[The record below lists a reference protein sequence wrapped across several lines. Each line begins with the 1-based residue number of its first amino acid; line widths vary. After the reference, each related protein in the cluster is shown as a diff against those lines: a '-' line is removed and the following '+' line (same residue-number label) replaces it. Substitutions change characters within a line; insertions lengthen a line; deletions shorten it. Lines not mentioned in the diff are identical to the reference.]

1 MSKRRSLGRGL
12 DALLAGS
19 AAPQPVSPSTAGGD
33 KFAAAMANASTS
45 QDSTPQEDES
55 PKEGGDAE
63 GATAKRADARAAVQ
77 GLADVPV
84 DQIFQ
89 GQFQPRRHFD
99 EAALDD
105 LAASIKSQG
114 LMQPIVLRAR
124 ATGGYEIVAGERR
137 WRAAQRA
144 ELSAVPAI
152 VREIDDEHAMAM
164 ALIENIQREDLNP
177 LEEAW
182 AMQRLRDEFEL
193 TQQELANTLGKNRAS
208 VANTLRLLNL
218 APTARTLLE
227 RGEIE
232 MGHARALLGL
242 EAADQDSLAREVAD
256 KSLTVRETERRVR
269 AIVAPA
275 KPADPKKAQTRSK
288 DADTKR
294 LEQQLSEKLG
304 APVAIDHS
312 SSGKGKLV
320 IGYSSLAELDG
331 ILQHLQ

>member
-19 AAPQPVSPSTAGGD
+19 AEPQPVPVEGSAENAQSTA
-33 KFAAAMANASTS
+33 AASATKESAKTS
-45 QDSTPQEDES
+45 RVAQVS
-55 PKEGGDAE
+55 
-63 GATAKRADARAAVQ
+63 
-77 GLADVPV
+77 GLAEIPV
-84 DQIFQ
+84 DQIFR

-99 EAALDD
+99 TAALED
-105 LAASIKSQG
+105 LSQSIKTQG

-124 ATGGYEIVAGERR
+124 PTGGYEIVAGERR
-137 WRAAQRA
+137 WRAAQLA
-144 ELSAVPAI
+144 GLQAVPGI

-164 ALIENIQREDLNP
+164 ALIENIQREDLSP
-177 LEEAW
+177 LEEAL

-193 TQQELANTLGKNRAS
+193 TQQQVADTLGKSRAT

-232 MGHARALLGL
+232 MGHARALLSL
-242 EAADQDSLAREVAD
+242 EAQQQDALAREVAD

-269 AIVAPA
+269 AITAPGRA
-275 KPADPKKAQTRSK
+275 KPVKAGPQK
-288 DADTKR
+288 DADTLR
-294 LEQQLSEKLG
+294 LEQQLTEKIG

-312 SSGKGKLV
+312 PSGRGKLV
-320 IGYSSLAELDG
+320 IGYTSLAELDG
-331 ILQHLQ
+331 ILSHLK

>member
-1 MSKRRSLGRGL
+1 MSKRRGLGRGL

-19 AAPQPVSPSTAGGD
+19 AEPQPITQGSDGGESTAAIKTG
-33 KFAAAMANASTS
+33 
-45 QDSTPQEDES
+45 
-55 PKEGGDAE
+55 
-63 GATAKRADARAAVQ
+63 ARAID
-77 GLADVPV
+77 GLGEIPV
-84 DQIFQ
+84 DQIFR
-89 GQFQPRRHFD
+89 GQYQPRRHFD

-114 LMQPIVLRAR
+114 LMQPIVLRTRPA
-124 ATGGYEIVAGERR
+124 GGYEIIAGERR

-144 ELSAVPAI
+144 GLQSVPSI

-177 LEEAW
+177 LEEAM

-193 TQQELANTLGKNRAS
+193 TQQQLADTLGKNRVS

-242 EAADQDSLAREVAD
+242 DASHQDALSREVAD
-256 KSLTVRETERRVR
+256 KSMTVRETEKRVR
-269 AIVAPA
+269 EILAPA
-275 KPADPKKAQTRSK
+275 KISKPSTVK
-288 DADTKR
+288 DADTRR
-294 LEQQLSEKLG
+294 LEQQLTEQLG
-304 APVAIDHS
+304 APVVIDHKPN
-312 SSGKGKLV
+312 GKGKLV
-320 IGYSSLAELDG
+320 IAYSSLAELDG
-331 ILQHLQ
+331 ILGHMK